1 MGRRDFD
8 WAFHDRPLYH
18 GVFGRI
24 GRRRPPREAARAGA
38 GAGTIPMAIFKKLK
52 GGGDLRVS
60 MAGLRLGDKVLQI
73 GSGDPR
79 LIALLARQVGAGGQA
94 SALVPDDDDAASI
107 GRAARAQGA
116 LVDVKVAP
124 LRTPPFA
131 QGWFDLVV
139 IPDLIGAMR
148 PHERVGTLQG
158 ARQVLRVGG
167 RCLVVEAA
175 PRGGLGALFSG
186 RALDPHYR
194 SQGGAEPALRAEGFK
209 PVRTLAERQGMLF
222 TEGMKPDPGDAPA
235 AAGGAG

>member
-1 MGRRDFD
+1 
-8 WAFHDRPLYH
+8 
-18 GVFGRI
+18 
-24 GRRRPPREAARAGA
+24 
-38 GAGTIPMAIFKKLK
+38 MAIFKKLK
-52 GGGDLRVS
+52 GDNDLRVS

-79 LIALLARQVGAGGQA
+79 LIAMLAAKVGISGQA
-94 SALVPDDDDAASI
+94 SALVPDDGSADPI
-107 GRAARAQGA
+107 RRVAQAGGV

-131 QGWFDLVV
+131 QGWFDVVV
-139 IPDLIGAMR
+139 IPELIGAMR

-167 RCLVVEAA
+167 RCLVIEAA

-194 SQGGAEPALRAEGFK
+194 SQGGAEPALRAEGFR
-209 PVRTLAERQGMLF
+209 PVRTLAERQGLLF
-222 TEGMKPDPGDAPA
+222 TEGMKPDPQDAPDA
-235 AAGGAG
+235 ARGAG